1 MASCE
6 KLSVLRPSR
15 RALLGGAVLGA
26 AAARPAPLRAQP
38 AFPSKPLAV
47 QLASSSGGAFDQSLR
62 AIAPEWEKRLGQPIR
77 PVFAPGPGNVLAATR
92 VVTSP
97 PDGHTLAMVGV
108 ATNAVAIHFL
118 RPPNYGQGSLSYIG
132 TTYAGPL
139 AIFVGKNSPIRTIEE
154 LAEESRK
161 RRVTA
166 GISGARELY
175 HVGGL
180 MFNRAVGANIQMVPY
195 NGGAPSRLA
204 AVSGEADCVV
214 SGLFDASTHY
224 ELLRCLCVMGPEN
237 PVPQLMPGR
246 TMREA
251 FGDKGLDIWHPV
263 GLAVSSQVESASP
276 AAFRKL
282 AETYRDAY
290 EASREQLE
298 RSGFPKE
305 SLLLWDPARIK
316 SWERDF
322 VASIR
327 DIQI

>member
-1 MASCE
+1 
-6 KLSVLRPSR
+6 VTI
-15 RALLGGAVLGA
+15 
-26 AAARPAPLRAQP
+26 
-38 AFPSKPLAV
+38 

-62 AIAPEWEKRLGQPIR
+62 AIAPEWERRLGQPIR

-92 VVTSP
+92 VVTGP
-97 PDGHTLAMVGV
+97 PDGHALAMVGV

-139 AIFVGKNSPIRTIEE
+139 ALFVGKNSSIQTVEE
-154 LAEESRK
+154 LVEESKR

-180 MFNRAVGANIQMVPY
+180 MFNRAVGANIQFIPY

-204 AVSGEADCVV
+204 AVSGEADAVM

-224 ELLRCLCVMGPEN
+224 ELLRCLCVLGPEN
-237 PVPQLMPGR
+237 PVPHLMPGR

-251 FGDKGLDIWHPV
+251 FGDRAVDIWHPV
-263 GLAVSSQVESASP
+263 GICTSAQVEATNP
-276 AAFRKL
+276 AAFRRL
-282 AETYRDAY
+282 VETYRESY

-298 RSGFPKE
+298 RAGFPKE
-305 SLLLWDPARIK
+305 SLLLWSPEQIK
-316 SWERDF
+316 EWERGF

-327 DIQI
+327 DIVI

>member
-1 MASCE
+1 MPIA
-6 KLSVLRPSR
+6 R
-15 RALLGGAVLGA
+15 RALVNAGLAGGA
-26 AAARPAPLRAQP
+26 AALLPRTTQAQGQ
-38 AFPSKPLAV
+38 FPSRPV
-47 QLASSSGGAFDQSLR
+47 SIHLASSAGGAFDQSLR

-108 ATNAVAIHFL
+108 ATNSVAIHFL
-118 RPPNYGQGSLSYIG
+118 KPPNYSFGSLSYIG

-139 AIFVGKNSPIRTIEE
+139 ALFVGKNSPIRTIEE
-154 LAEESRK
+154 LVEQSRR

-166 GISGARELY
+166 GISGAREIY

-180 MFNRAVGANIQMVPY
+180 MFNRAVDANIQLIPY

-204 AVSGEADCVV
+204 AASGEADAVM

-224 ELLRCLCVMGPEN
+224 DILRCLCILGPEN
-237 PVPQLMPGR
+237 PVSHLIAGR

-251 FGDKGLDIWHPV
+251 FGDKAIDVWHPV
-263 GLAVSSQVESASP
+263 GICTSAQAETANPS
-276 AAFRKL
+276 AFRRL
-282 AETYRDAY
+282 VETYHDAY

-298 RSGFPKE
+298 RTGFPKE
-305 SLLLWDPARIK
+305 SLLLWSPEKIK
-316 SWERDF
+316 EWERAF
-322 VASIR
+322 VESIK
-327 DIQI
+327 DIAI